1 MKTYVLVTIETRE
14 IVETRN
20 IQAATDMEA
29 IDILAAEE
37 NDDDEEE
44 VENWRRYELRDGKRL
59 VAAW

>member
-14 IVETRN
+14 IVETRD
-20 IQAATDMEA
+20 IKAATDTEA

-44 VENWRRYELRDGKRL
+44 VENWRRYELRDGQRL

>member
-20 IQAATDMEA
+20 IKAATDTEV
-29 IDILAAEE
+29 IDILASEE

-44 VENWRRYELRDGKRL
+44 GENWRRYELRDGNRL

>member
-20 IQAATDMEA
+20 IQAATDTEV
-29 IDILAAEE
+29 IDILASEE

-44 VENWRRYELRDGKRL
+44 SENWRRYELRDGKRL

>member
-20 IQAATDMEA
+20 IQAATDTEV

-44 VENWRRYELRDGKRL
+44 GENWRRYELRDGKRQ

>member
-20 IQAATDMEA
+20 IQAATDTEV

-44 VENWRRYELRDGKRL
+44 GENWRRYELRDGQRL

>member
-20 IQAATDMEA
+20 IQAATDMEV

-37 NDDDEEE
+37 TDDDEED
-44 VENWRRYELRDGKRL
+44 VEKWRRYELREGHRL